1 MTLSTETVA
10 YNIIE
15 MTGLPMKHIVRNALF
30 SLGLIAIAQGASAS
44 GAAKV
49 AGDAKAGQAK
59 AAVCGACHGI
69 DGNSAAPNFP
79 KLAGQGER
87 YLIKQIHDIKAWD
100 AETNPAKK
108 ASTGR
113 AVLEMTGL
121 LASVNDQDI
130 ADISAYFASQ
140 NMQLSGAKKIEVQV
154 NSGLKVDALELGAKT
169 FRAGNLANGV
179 PACTGCHAPDGKGNA
194 AAGFPRLS
202 GQHPDY
208 IEKQLT
214 NFRAGNRVNDG
225 DTSPMRTIADKLSDA
240 EIKAVAN
247 FIAGLN

>member
-1 MTLSTETVA
+1 
-10 YNIIE
+10 
-15 MTGLPMKHIVRNALF
+15 MKYIVRNALF
-30 SLGLIAIAQGASAS
+30 SLGLVAIAQGTYAAGDAS
-44 GAAKV
+44 V

-69 DGNSAAPNFP
+69 DGNSAVPNFP

-87 YLIKQIHDIKAWD
+87 YLLKQIHDIKAWD
-100 AETNPAKK
+100 TETNPAKK
-108 ASTGR
+108 ASVGR
-113 AVLEMTGL
+113 PVVEMTGIL
-121 LASVNDQDI
+121 TALSEQDI
-130 ADISAYFASQ
+130 ADVAAYFASQ
-140 NMQLSGAKKIEVQV
+140 NTQLAGSKKIEVQV

-169 FRAGNLANGV
+169 YRAGNLANGL
-179 PACTGCHAPDGKGNA
+179 PACTGCHAPDGTGNA

>member
-1 MTLSTETVA
+1 
-10 YNIIE
+10 
-15 MTGLPMKHIVRNALF
+15 MTGLLMKHIVKNALF
-30 SLGLIAIAQGASAS
+30 SLGLIAIAQGVHAS
-44 GAAKV
+44 GDSKLV
-49 AGDAKAGQAK
+49 GDAKAGQAK

-87 YLIKQIHDIKAWD
+87 YLLKQLHDIKAWD
-100 AETNPAKK
+100 TESNQAKK
-108 ASTGR
+108 ATAGR

-121 LASVNDQDI
+121 LLPLNDQDM
-130 ADISAYFASQ
+130 ADIAAYFSSQ
-140 NMQLSGAKKIEVQV
+140 NTQLSGSRKMEVQV
-154 NSGLKVDALELGAKT
+154 NSGLKVDAMELGAKT
-169 FRAGNLANGV
+169 YRAGNIANGL
-179 PACTGCHAPDGKGNA
+179 PACTGCHAPDGTGNA

-225 DTSPMRTIADKLSDA
+225 DTMPMRTIADKLSDA
-240 EIKAVAN
+240 EIKALAN

>member
-1 MTLSTETVA
+1 MVA
-10 YNIIE
+10 YNTID
-15 MTGLPMKHIVRNALF
+15 MTGSPMKYIVKNALF
-30 SLGLIAIAQGASAS
+30 SLGLIAIAQGVAAS
-44 GAAKV
+44 GDTKAV
-49 AGDAKAGQAK
+49 GDAKAGQAK

-87 YLIKQIHDIKAWD
+87 YLVKQIHDIKAWD

-113 AVLEMTGL
+113 TVLEMTGIL
-121 LASVNDQDI
+121 TNLSDQDI
-130 ADISAYFASQ
+130 ADVAAYFASQ
-140 NMQLSGAKKIEVQV
+140 NTQLSGSKKMEVQV
-154 NSGLKVDALELGAKT
+154 NSGLKVDAMELGAKT

-194 AAGFPRLS
+194 PAGFPRLS

-247 FIAGLN
+247 YIAGLN

>member
-1 MTLSTETVA
+1 
-10 YNIIE
+10 
-15 MTGLPMKHIVRNALF
+15 MKYIVKNALF
-30 SLGLIAIAQGASAS
+30 SLGLIAIAQGVYASTD
-44 GAAKV
+44 AAV
-49 AGDAKAGQAK
+49 TGDAKAGQAK
-59 AAVCGACHGI
+59 ATVCGACHGI

-87 YLIKQIHDIKAWD
+87 YLLKQIHDIKAWD
-100 AETNPAKK
+100 SETNPAKK
-108 ASTGR
+108 ATAGR
-113 AVLEMTGL
+113 TVLEMTGIL
-121 LASVNDQDI
+121 TNLSEQDI
-130 ADISAYFASQ
+130 ADIAAYFSSQ
-140 NMQLSGAKKIEVQV
+140 NTQLAGAKKMEVQV

-169 FRAGNLANGV
+169 YRSGNLANGV

-214 NFRAGNRVNDG
+214 NFRAGNRINDG
-225 DTSPMRTIADKLSDA
+225 DTAPMRAIADKLSDA
-240 EIKAVAN
+240 EIKALAN

>member
-1 MTLSTETVA
+1 
-10 YNIIE
+10 
-15 MTGLPMKHIVRNALF
+15 MKHIVKSAVF
-30 SLGLIAIAQGASAS
+30 SLGLIAMAQGAY
-44 GAAKV
+44 AAGV
-49 AGDAKAGQAK
+49 TGDAKAGAAK
-59 AAVCGACHGI
+59 AAVCGACHGV

-87 YLIKQIHDIKAWD
+87 YLLKQIHDIKAWD

-113 AVLEMTGL
+113 TVLEMTGIL
-121 LASVNDQDI
+121 TNLSEQDI
-130 ADISAYFASQ
+130 ADVAAYFSSQ
-140 NMQLSGAKKIEVQV
+140 NTQLSGSKKMEVQV
-154 NSGLKVDALELGAKT
+154 NSGLKVDALELGAKAY
-169 FRAGNLANGV
+169 RAGNLANGI

-225 DTSPMRTIADKLSDA
+225 DTMVMRSVAEKLSDA
-240 EIKAVAN
+240 EIKALAN
-247 FIAGLN
+247 YIAGLN

>member
-1 MTLSTETVA
+1 
-10 YNIIE
+10 
-15 MTGLPMKHIVRNALF
+15 MKYIVRNALF
-30 SLGLIAIAQGASAS
+30 SLGLIVAAQGVQAS
-44 GAAKV
+44 GDAKV
-49 AGDAKAGQAK
+49 VGDAKAGQAK

-87 YLIKQIHDIKAWD
+87 YLLKQIHDIKAWD
-100 AETNPAKK
+100 TETNPAKK
-108 ASTGR
+108 ATVGR
-113 AVLEMTGL
+113 AVLEMTGIL
-121 LASVNDQDI
+121 VPLSDQDI
-130 ADISAYFASQ
+130 ADIAAYFASQ
-140 NMQLSGAKKIEVQV
+140 NTQLSGSKKMEVQV
-154 NSGLKVDALELGAKT
+154 NSGLKVDAMELGAKT
-169 FRAGNLANGV
+169 YRAGNLANGL

-225 DTSPMRTIADKLSDA
+225 DSMPMRTIADKLSDA
-240 EIKAVAN
+240 EIKALAN

>member
-1 MTLSTETVA
+1 
-10 YNIIE
+10 
-15 MTGLPMKHIVRNALF
+15 MKHMVRNALF
-30 SLGLIAIAQGASAS
+30 SLGLIAIAQSVQAS
-44 GAAKV
+44 GESKV
-49 AGDAKAGQAK
+49 VGDAKAGQAK

-69 DGNSAAPNFP
+69 DGNSLAPNFP

-87 YLIKQIHDIKAWD
+87 YLLKQIHDIKAWD
-100 AETNPAKK
+100 AETNQAKK
-108 ASTGR
+108 AAAGR

-121 LASVNDQDI
+121 LTAVSDQDI
-130 ADISAYFASQ
+130 ADIAAYFASQ
-140 NMQLSGAKKIEVQV
+140 NTQLSGSQKIEVQV
-154 NSGLKVDALELGAKT
+154 NSGLKVDAIELGAKT
-169 FRAGNLANGV
+169 YRAGNIANGL
-179 PACTGCHAPDGKGNA
+179 PACTGCHAPDGKGNP

-225 DTSPMRTIADKLSDA
+225 DTAPMRAIADKLSDA
-240 EIKAVAN
+240 EIKALAN

>member
-1 MTLSTETVA
+1 
-10 YNIIE
+10 
-15 MTGLPMKHIVRNALF
+15 MKHIVRNAHF
-30 SLGLIAIAQGASAS
+30 SLGLMAIAQGALAS
-44 GAAKV
+44 GAAAKV
-49 AGDAKAGQAK
+49 AGDATAGQAK
-59 AAVCGACHGI
+59 AAVCGACHGM
-69 DGNSAAPNFP
+69 DGNSVAPNFP

-108 ASTGR
+108 ATAGR

-140 NMQLSGAKKIEVQV
+140 NTQLSGSQKLEVQV
-154 NSGLKVDALELGAKT
+154 NSGLKVDSLELGAKT

-208 IEKQLT
+208 IAKQLT
-214 NFRAGNRVNDG
+214 NFRAGDRVNDG
-225 DTSPMRTIADKLSDA
+225 DTSPMRSIADKLSDA
-240 EIKAVAN
+240 EIKALAN

>member
-1 MTLSTETVA
+1 
-10 YNIIE
+10 
-15 MTGLPMKHIVRNALF
+15 MKYIVKNALF
-30 SLGLIAIAQGASAS
+30 SLGLIVMAQGVYAS
-44 GAAKV
+44 GSAKV
-49 AGDAKAGQAK
+49 TGDAKAGQAK

-87 YLIKQIHDIKAWD
+87 YLVKQIHDIKAWD
-100 AETNPAKK
+100 TETNPAKK
-108 ASTGR
+108 AAAGR
-113 AVLEMTGL
+113 AVLEMTGIL
-121 LASVNDQDI
+121 TSLSDQDI
-130 ADISAYFASQ
+130 ADVAAYFASQ
-140 NMQLSGAKKIEVQV
+140 NTQLAGSKKMEVQV
-154 NSGLKVDALELGAKT
+154 NSGLKVDAMELGAKT
-169 FRAGNLANGV
+169 YRSGNLANGV

-202 GQHPDY
+202 GQHADY

-225 DTSPMRTIADKLSDA
+225 DTSPMRSIADKLSDA

>member
-1 MTLSTETVA
+1 
-10 YNIIE
+10 
-15 MTGLPMKHIVRNALF
+15 MKYIVRNALF
-30 SLGLIAIAQGASAS
+30 SLGLIVVAQGVQAS
-44 GAAKV
+44 GDAKV
-49 AGDAKAGQAK
+49 TGDAKAGQAK

-87 YLIKQIHDIKAWD
+87 YLLKQIHDIKAWD
-100 AETNPAKK
+100 TETNPAKK
-108 ASTGR
+108 ATVGR
-113 AVLEMTGL
+113 AVLEMTGIL
-121 LASVNDQDI
+121 VPLSDQDI
-130 ADISAYFASQ
+130 ADIAAYFASQ
-140 NMQLSGAKKIEVQV
+140 NTQLSGSKKMEVQV
-154 NSGLKVDALELGAKT
+154 NSGLKVDAMELGAKT
-169 FRAGNLANGV
+169 YRAGNLANGL

-225 DTSPMRTIADKLSDA
+225 DSMPMRTIADKLSDA
-240 EIKAVAN
+240 EIKALAN

>member
-1 MTLSTETVA
+1 
-10 YNIIE
+10 
-15 MTGLPMKHIVRNALF
+15 MKFIVKNALF
-30 SLGLIAIAQGASAS
+30 SLGLIAIAQSVYAS
-44 GAAKV
+44 GDAKV

-87 YLIKQIHDIKAWD
+87 YLLKQIHDIKAWD
-100 AETNPAKK
+100 TETNAAKK
-108 ASTGR
+108 AVTGR
-113 AVLEMTGL
+113 AVLEMTGIL
-121 LASVNDQDI
+121 TNLSDQDI
-130 ADISAYFASQ
+130 ADVAAYFASQ
-140 NMQLSGAKKIEVQV
+140 NTQLSGSKKMEVQV
-154 NSGLKVDALELGAKT
+154 NSGLKVDAMELGAKT
-169 FRAGNLANGV
+169 YRSGNLANGL
-179 PACTGCHAPDGKGNA
+179 PACTGCHAPDGTGNA
-194 AAGFPRLS
+194 PAGFPRLS

-214 NFRAGNRVNDG
+214 NFRAGNRTNDG

>member
-1 MTLSTETVA
+1 
-10 YNIIE
+10 
-15 MTGLPMKHIVRNALF
+15 MKHMVRKALF
-30 SLGLIAIAQGASAS
+30 SLGLIAIAQGVY
-44 GAAKV
+44 AAGSSKV
-49 AGDAKAGQAK
+49 VGDAKAGQAK
-59 AAVCGACHGI
+59 AAVCGACHGM
-69 DGNSAAPNFP
+69 DGNSLAPNFP

-87 YLIKQIHDIKAWD
+87 YLLKQIYDIKAWD
-100 AETNPAKK
+100 LETNAAKK
-108 ASTGR
+108 ASVGR

-121 LASVNDQDI
+121 LTALSDQDI
-130 ADISAYFASQ
+130 ADIAAHYASQ
-140 NMQLSGAKKIEVQV
+140 NTQLSGSKKMEVQV

-169 FRAGNLANGV
+169 YRAGNIANGL

-214 NFRAGNRVNDG
+214 NFRLGNRVNDG
-225 DTSPMRTIADKLSDA
+225 DTAPMRAIADKLSDA
-240 EIKAVAN
+240 EIKALAN

>member
-1 MTLSTETVA
+1 
-10 YNIIE
+10 
-15 MTGLPMKHIVRNALF
+15 MKYIVKNALF
-30 SLGLIAIAQGASAS
+30 SLGLIAIAQGVAAS
-44 GAAKV
+44 GDTKAV
-49 AGDAKAGQAK
+49 GDAKAGQAK

-87 YLIKQIHDIKAWD
+87 YLVKQIHDIKAWD

-113 AVLEMTGL
+113 TVLEMTGIL
-121 LASVNDQDI
+121 TNLSDQDI
-130 ADISAYFASQ
+130 ADVAAYFASQ
-140 NMQLSGAKKIEVQV
+140 NTQLSGSKKMEVQV
-154 NSGLKVDALELGAKT
+154 NSGLKVDAMELGAKT

-194 AAGFPRLS
+194 PAGFPRLS

-247 FIAGLN
+247 YIAGLN

>member
-1 MTLSTETVA
+1 
-10 YNIIE
+10 
-15 MTGLPMKHIVRNALF
+15 MKYIVRNALF
-30 SLGLIAIAQGASAS
+30 SLGLIAIAQGVQ
-44 GAAKV
+44 AAGDTKV
-49 AGDAKAGQAK
+49 VGDAKAGQAK

-108 ASTGR
+108 ASAGR
-113 AVLEMTGL
+113 VVVEMTGL
-121 LASVNDQDI
+121 LTAVNDQDI
-130 ADISAYFASQ
+130 ADIAAYFSSQ
-140 NMQLSGAKKIEVQV
+140 NTQLAGSQKLEVQV

-169 FRAGNLANGV
+169 YRAGNLANGV
-179 PACTGCHAPDGKGNA
+179 PACTGCHAPDGTGNA

-208 IEKQLT
+208 IEKQLS

-225 DTSPMRTIADKLSDA
+225 DTSPMRTFADKLSDA
-240 EIKAVAN
+240 EIKAIAN

>member
-1 MTLSTETVA
+1 
-10 YNIIE
+10 
-15 MTGLPMKHIVRNALF
+15 MKYIVKNALF
-30 SLGLIAIAQGASAS
+30 SLGLIAIAQGVAAS
-44 GAAKV
+44 GDAKAV
-49 AGDAKAGQAK
+49 GDAKAGQAK

-87 YLIKQIHDIKAWD
+87 YLVKQIHDIKAWD

-113 AVLEMTGL
+113 TVLEMTGIL
-121 LASVNDQDI
+121 TSLSDQDI
-130 ADISAYFASQ
+130 ADVAAYFSSQ
-140 NMQLSGAKKIEVQV
+140 NTQLAGSKKMEVQV
-154 NSGLKVDALELGAKT
+154 NSGLKVDAMELGAKT
-169 FRAGNLANGV
+169 YRSGNLANGL

-194 AAGFPRLS
+194 PAGFPRLS

-247 FIAGLN
+247 YIAGLN